1 MNRYGRLL
9 FILTITHLR
18 ICIFNQFDYSLINV
32 QVGFSGRLF
41 SIVGPSFSG
50 LSFQTFPIFDFSKT
64 SGPIWSKLYTKPPWL
79 WWIQVY
85 VNDAPGLSLTGDNR
99 KTVKFH
105 WRCLKSFFS
114 RTTGA
119 NLAKSGIKY
128 FYIKGIQVIEI
139 WRVTP
144 LSKFFFYRT
153 ILNKLCLKHL

>member
-1 MNRYGRLL
+1 MGKCFPSFPVMTKCKWTFLVAFYP
-9 FILTITHLR
+9 
-18 ICIFNQFDYSLINV
+18 SLIHFPAISL
-32 QVGFSGRLF
+32 Q
-41 SIVGPSFSG
+41 I
-50 LSFQTFPIFDFSKT
+50 FPIFDSSKT
-64 SGPIWSKLYTKPPWL
+64 SGPFWSKLNTKPPW
-79 WWIQVY
+79 WGRTQVY
-85 VNDAPGLSLTGDNR
+85 SNDAPGLSLTGDNS
-99 KTVKFH
+99 KTLKLH
-105 WRCLKSFFS
+105 WRFLKSFFS